1 MRHLKKTISLLLCA
15 MLLIAMI
22 PMAAITTQAADTIT
36 VYFTDNADFGTPNV
50 HYWGDGETAW
60 PGNAMT
66 YSETNDFGQNVY
78 KATVPANITGII
90 FNGNNKQTVD
100 ITSGIANNVQWYTDG
115 TQDGKYKVVAI
126 QHEGS
131 DPIEPTAA
139 PEQPTS
145 APVNLPNH
153 FYVDLTAV
161 TGGGTHWFAWTW
173 NEGEEG
179 QWRQIEKFGYV
190 AAASKVLFAS
200 FNSDIPSW
208 DTCLAQTVDFTVEN
222 GGHLTILSEKEND
235 KFKGTW
241 ATVEPTSAPV
251 TPTSAPEQPT
261 TAPQPSGNI
270 TVYFTDNADFGTPNV
285 YYWEGDAEWPGTAMT
300 YSETNDFGQNVY
312 KATIPA
318 NVPGIIFNGDG
329 KQAVDITSGIA
340 NNVQWYTDGTQDGQY
355 KVVAI
360 QHEGT
365 EPVQPTSAPV
375 TPTSAP
381 EQPTTAPQ
389 PGAAGYYLVGTMTN
403 WAINGNKL
411 TKNDSA
417 PLDEYMIT
425 ATLAANDGIKV
436 VYSED
441 GATIKT
447 WFPDGMDNEYVI
459 TAAGTYDIYFRPNY
473 DGTEDWASGCL
484 YVAASETPVQPT
496 TAPVQPT
503 EAPEQP
509 TTAPVQPTSSSSEI
523 TIKFTDAL
531 GWGQIGVYYWN
542 GEDDYLSDNGWPGDE
557 MAKAEINEYGQQVY
571 TATIP
576 RNPDG
581 LIFTEYYGDRQT
593 IDITD
598 GIVDGAQWYSIDEL
612 IDGAYNVGYVAPVQ
626 PTEAPVTPTSAP
638 EQPTTAPQPSGNI
651 TVFFTDNADFGT
663 PNIYYWDGGAEW
675 PGTAMTFSETNDFGQ
690 NVYKATIPANVTG
703 IIFNGNNKQTVDITS
718 GITDYIQWYTTD
730 TQDGKYAVASYQR
743 PIPAQPTEA
752 PVQPTEAPVQPTDPP
767 VQPTDPPVQPT
778 EAPQPAEGPVITTQP
793 ANWEGTDGQTATFT
807 VAAEGDGLSY
817 QWFYRSAGKV
827 NWVAVAG
834 GTTDTYSIA
843 MSKARNGREVYV
855 KVTDAN
861 GNSVSSDIVTMAYG
875 VPVGPVITTQPQNW
889 YGQNGSNAIFTVAA
903 EGDGLTYQ
911 WFYKRAGMAKFAVA
925 QGETTATYMVPMS
938 AKNDGRT
945 VFCVVT
951 DQDGNS
957 VNSNEAT
964 MSYPSITITQ
974 QPQNWFGQDGDQVS
988 ISVTAEGE
996 GLSYQ
1001 WFYYKPEKAK
1011 WIAAADTDAVYD
1023 SITMS
1028 AKFDN
1033 RQVYC
1038 QITNAEGFSVNS
1050 DIATITYSAT
1060 PITITAQPQNWYG
1073 QDGAQVSISVTA
1085 EGEGLTYQWFY
1096 WKAEKNKW
1104 IAAADTDSVYDSIT
1118 MASKFAGREV
1128 FCKITDQNGNT
1139 INSDSATINYP
1150 IGG

>member
-1 MRHLKKTISLLLCA
+1 I
-15 MLLIAMI
+15 
-22 PMAAITTQAADTIT
+22 
-36 VYFTDNADFGTPNV
+36 
-50 HYWGDGETAW
+50 
-60 PGNAMT
+60 
-66 YSETNDFGQNVY
+66 
-78 KATVPANITGII
+78 PANVTGII

-100 ITSGIANNVQWYTDG
+100 ITSGIAD
-115 TQDGKYKVVAI
+115 
-126 QHEGS
+126 
-131 DPIEPTAA
+131 
-139 PEQPTS
+139 
-145 APVNLPNH
+145 
-153 FYVDLTAV
+153 
-161 TGGGTHWFAWTW
+161 
-173 NEGEEG
+173 
-179 QWRQIEKFGYV
+179 
-190 AAASKVLFAS
+190 
-200 FNSDIPSW
+200 
-208 DTCLAQTVDFTVEN
+208 
-222 GGHLTILSEKEND
+222 
-235 KFKGTW
+235 
-241 ATVEPTSAPV
+241 
-251 TPTSAPEQPT
+251 
-261 TAPQPSGNI
+261 
-270 TVYFTDNADFGTPNV
+270 
-285 YYWEGDAEWPGTAMT
+285 
-300 YSETNDFGQNVY
+300 
-312 KATIPA
+312 
-318 NVPGIIFNGDG
+318 
-329 KQAVDITSGIA
+329 
-340 NNVQWYTDGTQDGQY
+340 NVQWYTDGTQDGQY

-360 QHEGT
+360 QHEGSD
-365 EPVQPTSAPV
+365 PVEPTSAPV
-375 TPTSAP
+375 TPTEAP

-389 PGAAGYYLVGTMTN
+389 PGAAGYYLVGDMTN
-403 WAINGNKL
+403 WAINGYKL
-411 TKNDSA
+411 TKNDGA
-417 PLDEYMIT
+417 ALDEYMIT

-441 GATIKT
+441 GTTIKT
-447 WFPDGMDNEYVI
+447 WFPDGMDNDYKI
-459 TAAGTYDIYFRPNY
+459 TTAGTYDIYFRPNY

-509 TTAPVQPTSSSSEI
+509 TTAPQPSGNI

-576 RNPDG
+576 GNPDG
-581 LIFTEYYGDRQT
+581 LIFTEYYGNRQT

-598 GIVDGAQWYSIDEL
+598 GIVDGAQWYSIDET

-626 PTEAPVTPTSAP
+626 PTTAPVQPTEAP

-651 TVFFTDNADFGT
+651 TVYFTDNADFGT
-663 PNIYYWDGGAEW
+663 PNIYYWEGGADW
-675 PGTAMTFSETNDFGQ
+675 PGTAMTYSETNDFGQ

-703 IIFNGNNKQTVDITS
+703 IIFNGNGKQTVDITT

-743 PIPAQPTEA
+743 PIPA
-752 PVQPTEAPVQPTDPP
+752 QPTEAPVQPTDPP

-834 GTTDTYSIA
+834 GTTDTYAIA

-875 VPVGPVITTQPQNW
+875 VPVGPVITTQPADW
-889 YGQNGSNAIFTVAA
+889 YGQNGSNAVFTVVA
-903 EGDGLTYQ
+903 EGNDLTYQ

-925 QGETTATYMVPMS
+925 QGETNSYYMVPMS

-951 DQDGNS
+951 DKDGNS
-957 VNSNEAT
+957 VNSDEAT

-1001 WFYYKPEKAK
+1001 WFYYKAEKAK

-1028 AKFDN
+1028 PKFDN

-1038 QITNAEGFSVNS
+1038 QITNASGFSVNS